1 MLVEYWMKNKK
12 KVITIDA
19 DSSMLDATKVMKEQ
33 GIRHLPVLR
42 KGILVGIVTDRDL
55 KKASPSEATTLEA
68 HELLYLLANIKVEEI
83 MSKNP
88 FTVLKNYTVEEA
100 AEILL
105 THKISGLPVLDE
117 EGTVVGMIT
126 QTDIFKVL
134 IALTC
139 IGKRG
144 IQFGLL
150 IQDRPNATKEI
161 GDVIRG
167 HGGRVASLLSSYERA
182 PEGYRNVFVRAFE
195 IDRDKIEAIKEGLRN
210 ASARLLYMVDHRE
223 NRREI
228 FTR

>member
-12 KVITIDA
+12 NVITIDA
-19 DSSMLDATKVMKEQ
+19 TSSMLDATKIMKEH
-33 GIRHLPVLR
+33 GVRHLPVLR
-42 KGILVGIVTDRDL
+42 KGKLVGIVTDRDL
-55 KKASPSEATTLEA
+55 KKASPSEATTLEV

-83 MSKNP
+83 MTKKP
-88 FTVLKNYTVEEA
+88 FTVPTDYTVEEA

-105 THKISGLPVLDE
+105 AKKISGLPVVDK
-117 EGTVVGMIT
+117 EGNVVGMLT

-150 IQDRPNATKEI
+150 IEDRPNATKEI

-167 HGGRVASLLSSYERA
+167 HGGRIASLLSSYERA

-195 IDRDKIEAIKEGLRN
+195 IDRDKIDAIKEGLKN
-210 ASARLLYMVDHRE
+210 AAAKLLYMVDHRE

-228 FTR
+228 YVG